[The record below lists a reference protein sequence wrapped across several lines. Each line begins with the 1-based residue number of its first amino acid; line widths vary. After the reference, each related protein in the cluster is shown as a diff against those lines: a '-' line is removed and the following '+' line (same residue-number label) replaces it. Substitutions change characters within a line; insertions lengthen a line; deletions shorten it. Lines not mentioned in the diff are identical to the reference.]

1 MNQKPAIPKDAAAII
16 LIKNGKV
23 LWAQRNPNIKFL
35 GGWHAFPGGK
45 LEAADCDIEVLNC
58 ADAEDLKKFI
68 VCAVRELF
76 EETGVLLVRNGEK
89 LTKGQ
94 RASLHDDLISG
105 RSGFAEILADWNLRI
120 DAEDFLYAGFWT
132 TPQFSPVRFKTR
144 FFAAEC
150 PSKQEP
156 YAAISKL
163 RDIEFITPENVLERW
178 ANSEVLISPPVLI
191 SLQELAD
198 SRFRIEDSGFRIQ
211 DSGFRI
217 ENSGFRIENSGFRIE
232 DSGFRIEDSGLRIE
246 DSKKAFSI
254 LNLESSILNL
264 LRKSQKVD
272 GDIDYIE
279 LNPHVVCFPL
289 KTETL
294 PPATH
299 TNCFIVGR
307 EKFIV
312 IDAASKDENEQRKLF
327 ELIDSFIEKG
337 FVCLEIIVSH
347 LHPDHFGGETALQT
361 HLFSKFNLK
370 VPISAHKITAESLRG
385 EIEFQK
391 FIADEEIINLSD
403 ETGVNFELKA
413 FHAPGHARG
422 HLCFYDEA
430 KGFLLASDNI
440 VGAGTVVI
448 ALPEGNMTD
457 YLKTLKRMKN
467 LPNLRFL
474 CGSHGSAVFDA
485 KGKIE
490 EYIAHRLERENQI
503 LEAFQTGAQT
513 PAEIVE
519 RVYIGLKPELVK
531 PAEKSVEA
539 HLEKLK
545 NDGQI

>member
-58 ADAEDLKKFI
+58 ADSKDLEKFI

-120 DAEDFLYAGFWT
+120 DAKDFLYAGCWT
-132 TPQFSPVRFKTR
+132 TPQFSPIRFKTR

-156 YAAISKL
+156 YAAISEL
-163 RDIEFITPENVLERW
+163 RDIEFIAPENALERW

-198 SRFRIEDSGFRIQ
+198 SRFRIEDSGFRI
-211 DSGFRI
+211 
-217 ENSGFRIENSGFRIE
+217 E
-232 DSGFRIEDSGLRIE
+232 DSGFRIE

-337 FVCLEIIVSH
+337 FVCREIVVSH
-347 LHPDHFGGETALQT
+347 LHPDHFGGETALQS
-361 HLFSKFNLK
+361 HLRDKFNLK

-413 FHAPGHARG
+413 FHAPGHAHG

-448 ALPEGNMTD
+448 APPEGNMTD

-474 CGSHGSAVFDA
+474 CGSHGSAVFNA

-490 EYIAHRLERENQI
+490 EYIAHRLEREKQI
-503 LEAFQTGAQT
+503 LEVFQTGAKT

>member
-1 MNQKPAIPKDAAAII
+1 VNQKPAIPKDAAAVI

-120 DAEDFLYAGFWT
+120 DAKDFLYAGCWT
-132 TPQFSPVRFKTR
+132 TPQFSPIRFKTR

-156 YAAISKL
+156 YAAISEL
-163 RDIEFITPENVLERW
+163 RDIEFIAPENALERW

-211 DSGFRI
+211 DSGF
-217 ENSGFRIENSGFRIE
+217 
-232 DSGFRIEDSGLRIE
+232 RIE

-448 ALPEGNMTD
+448 APPEGNMTD

-474 CGSHGSAVFDA
+474 CGSHGSAVFNA

-490 EYIAHRLERENQI
+490 EYIAHRLEREKQI
-503 LEAFQTGAQT
+503 LEVFQTGAKT